1 MKRLRTFLYR
11 LFVKRY
17 LWSLPCK
24 VGFGTK
30 ASPSIGQMVSETNPM
45 GGWSHWLDEAT
56 FCYVA
61 LCYRRPSSGGLDG
74 ICWKQV
80 SQ

>member
-24 VGFGTK
+24 VWFGTK
-30 ASPSIGQMVSETNPM
+30 ASPNIGQK
-45 GGWSHWLDEAT
+45 
-56 FCYVA
+56 VA

-80 SQ
+80 I